1 MRRCH
6 SPEAFQQARLI
17 YDTVARITG
26 CTPYTI
32 LLPEPESPPSVT
44 AFTAANPPLN
54 PRLMD
59 LYSLVR
65 DRLGLIRTCYDARRL
80 RNGRPDCDML
90 YCGDDPLRDGWRIAP
105 ETCAD
110 ETDWCHSSSPYRFVF
125 QIEKA
130 HEIVGRVR
138 ELGAALLAAYEKGDA
153 EALASI
159 RAGQERDML
168 TLGISIRQDQWR
180 DADWQVQ
187 ALQQTKD
194 VNQTNLLYYT
204 TLYQNDLI
212 NNEIQNL
219 NLANNAMQTRTG
231 ANIAGAIGE
240 VFHVV
245 PDGFVGA
252 LSTFIQIPSG
262 TKLAGLFDTIAK
274 IMQTVADIQSAT
286 ASIDLT
292 QAGWQRRSVE
302 WFHQMQTLP
311 IEIHQI
317 ELQILG
323 AQRRRDQA
331 LQELNNQQRQ
341 IENATEVLDFLRDKF
356 TATDL
361 YLFLQK
367 ETSALYRKMYE
378 MAHRAADE
386 AQRAFNFERGHTTR
400 RFVPEEIWD
409 NLHEG
414 LLAGERLDFALR
426 HMEKAYLDENIREYE
441 LTKHFSLRYH
451 FPMEFLR
458 IKETGRCEIEL
469 PEWMFDLDYPGQYMR
484 RIKNVTLTIPCVTG
498 PYNGVHCRATLLSS
512 VTRIDPRLGLPA
524 TRCCRECGS
533 GNDYE
538 ACSHDPRMVRSYAA
552 REAIATSSGQSDS
565 GMFELNF
572 GDERYLPFE
581 YQGAVSR
588 WRIELPPENNYFDM
602 DTLSDVIINL
612 NYLSREGGGMLRQA
626 AMEAARNH
634 LPGEGWCFFDVRHE
648 FPDAWQMLRN
658 SYREKGRDARLGLQM
673 ERKMFPFLPGSDEVS
688 ITRIAVLFHA
698 RGHGCDCPKTGDC
711 RCQYE
716 REPDCRVL
724 EFTCGDHHRDGRPTR
739 VSCVRT
745 EEWPDLYYGLFE
757 TEIGPVGKGGRVR
770 RSSFGSR
777 TLPARWNQSIC
788 CASISGEHS
797 IAFRWWSV
805 HLIVKSN
812 PSVGRLVGPAGG
824 STSVFNHRP
833 GARPPGRVVV
843 RGGSCPPTHAG
854 SLRIYLSTNR
864 KNRVLRVPDLNL
876 SIGLRC
882 TADAFDRLSHRGAQ
896 SASTAI

>member
-1 MRRCH
+1 MEWGDALMRRRR

-26 CTPYTI
+26 CTPQTI
-32 LLPEPESPPSVT
+32 LLPQPASPPPVT
-44 AFTAANPPLN
+44 AFKKIAANPALN

-59 LYSLVR
+59 LYSLIG
-65 DRLGLIRTCYDARRL
+65 DRLGLIRTCEDARRL
-80 RNGRPDCDML
+80 RNGRPDCDMP
-90 YCGDDPLRDGWRIAP
+90 YWGDDPLRDGWRMIP

-110 ETDWCHSSSPYRFVF
+110 ETEWCHRPSPYRFVF
-125 QIEKA
+125 QIQKA

-187 ALQQTKD
+187 ALQQTKE

-204 TLYQNDLI
+204 TLHQNDLI

-219 NLANNAMQTRTG
+219 NLANNSLQTRTG
-231 ANIAGAIGE
+231 ANISAAVGE
-240 VFHVV
+240 VFHVI

-252 LSTFIQIPSG
+252 VSSFIQIPQG
-262 TKLAGLFDTIAK
+262 TKLALLFDAIAK
-274 IMQTVADIQSAT
+274 IMQTVADIQGTT

-311 IEIHQI
+311 IEIQQI

-400 RFVPEEIWD
+400 RFIPEETWE

-414 LLAGERLDFALR
+414 LMAGERLDFALR
-426 HMEKAYLDENIREYE
+426 YMEKEYLDENIREYE
-441 LTKHFSLRYH
+441 LSKHFSLRYH

-469 PEWMFDLDYPGQYMR
+469 PEWMFDLDYAGQYMR

-512 VTRIDPRLGLPA
+512 VTRIDPRLDLPA
-524 TRCCRECGS
+524 TRCCSECGS

-538 ACSHDPRMVRSYAA
+538 ACPHDSRVVRSYAA
-552 REAIATSSGQSDS
+552 TEAIATSSAQNDS

-572 GDERYLPFE
+572 RDERYLPFE

-602 DTLSDVIINL
+602 DTLSDVIVNL
-612 NYLSREGGGMLRQA
+612 NYTSREGGTMLRQA
-626 AMEAARNH
+626 AMDSARKH

-658 SYREKGRDARLGLQM
+658 SCRDNGSDARLGLHL
-673 ERKMFPFLPGSDEVS
+673 ERKMFPFLPGSHEVS
-688 ITRIAVLFHA
+688 ISRIAVLFHA
-698 RGHGCDCPKTGDC
+698 RGHGCDCPDTGDC
-711 RCQYE
+711 PCQCE
-716 REPDCRVL
+716 KEPDCRVL
-724 EFTCGDHHRDGRPTR
+724 EFSCGDPHRNGPSTR

-745 EEWPDLYYGLFE
+745 EEWPDLYYGLVD
-757 TEIGPVGKGGRVR
+757 TEIGPVG
-770 RSSFGSR
+770 
-777 TLPARWNQSIC
+777 
-788 CASISGEHS
+788 E
-797 IAFRWWSV
+797 
-805 HLIVKSN
+805 
-812 PSVGRLVGPAGG
+812 
-824 STSVFNHRP
+824 
-833 GARPPGRVVV
+833 
-843 RGGSCPPTHAG
+843 
-854 SLRIYLSTNR
+854 
-864 KNRVLRVPDLNL
+864 
-876 SIGLRC
+876 
-882 TADAFDRLSHRGAQ
+882 RGAHPEIEFGFPHDAGAVESVYLLCQ
-896 SASTAI
+896 YSNREDLRDA